1 MSTEYPD
8 ESEIYE
14 CAEYAPAVY
23 QLLDNGTIIFT
34 EYGEYCYRSRLE
46 RLGIGLKSI
55 NTLKR
60 LERVN
65 KLLDFTKIEESKHK
79 VVRTREFLTR
89 RSAQASDRLDRE
101 TVSRLAQLMATFQ

>member
-8 ESEIYE
+8 EREIYE

-46 RLGIGLKSI
+46 RLGISLKSI

-65 KLLDFTKIEESKHK
+65 KFLDFTRMEESKQK
-79 VVRTREFLTR
+79 VVRTHEFLTR
-89 RSAQASDRLDRE
+89 RSVQASGRLDME
-101 TVSRLAQLMATFQ
+101 TASRLAQLVAAFQ